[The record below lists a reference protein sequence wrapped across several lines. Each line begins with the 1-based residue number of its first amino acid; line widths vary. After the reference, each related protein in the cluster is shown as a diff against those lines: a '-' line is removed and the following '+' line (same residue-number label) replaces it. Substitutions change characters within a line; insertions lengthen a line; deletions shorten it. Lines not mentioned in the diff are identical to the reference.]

1 MQASTSPEGKLTLQM
16 DSDEAQALRKSVR
29 VSIAALV
36 TLYARAD
43 MREAKD
49 FFVKVSAA
57 LQKAGGT

>member
-16 DSDEAQALRKSVR
+16 DSEEAQALRKSVR

-43 MREAKD
+43 MREARE
-49 FFVKVSAA
+49 FFVKISAA